1 MVSCFLK
8 TNEEFPLNCKYKLY
22 KNKQIGKG
30 AFGEVYLCEEIGK
43 KNYYAVK
50 LEKNEEEKKEDVIE
64 NNPPNVVEQ
73 NEQ

>member
-50 LEKNEEEKKEDVIE
+50 LEKIKNNSLNNSQLKNEYNILKYL
-64 NNPPNVVEQ
+64 Q
-73 NEQ
+73 Y